1 MIRRDFLSEVSRMTS
16 NMYAALLDAK
26 TVEERAA
33 MFKKVDEM
41 IWRLQNSPSVVDVM
55 VIEKLLTLFVI
66 RELVLT
72 LTL

>member
-33 MFKKVDEM
+33 EYARTFGVTPELANCYFTEQAAKKE
-41 IWRLQNSPSVVDVM
+41 LQKQ
-55 VIEKLLTLFVI
+55 ITK
-66 RELVLT
+66 
-72 LTL
+72 